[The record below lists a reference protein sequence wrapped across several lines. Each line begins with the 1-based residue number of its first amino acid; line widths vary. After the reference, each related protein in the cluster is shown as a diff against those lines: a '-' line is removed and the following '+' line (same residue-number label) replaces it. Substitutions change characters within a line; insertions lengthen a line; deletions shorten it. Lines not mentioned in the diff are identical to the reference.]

1 MRDAPK
7 GPPYTA
13 IVASLGQARPRGGLD
28 PPQRPAQRFPER
40 DPPPAPYPAPATD
53 GFAIDCAGPAV
64 SHAPPPART
73 RVGPPQKGRSTV
85 NSFVVCVGAVLPI
98 FILMAVGYLCQRL
111 GVIKREAVPAMNK
124 VAFTVFLSTMVF
136 NSIYTSD
143 LAASVDPFLLAYTAV
158 AAIAVFAAATAV
170 VNATVPVEN
179 QKGVMVQGMFRSN
192 FVMVGLAVAEN
203 LLPPGEMGTV
213 AVLVAVIIPVY
224 NVLAVVT
231 LSAHGGEATSW
242 TGVVRK
248 IATNP
253 LIIATV
259 LALAMAALGLRLPA
273 VLERCVAQM
282 AAVSTPLMLFLL
294 GAFFEFKSLPRYG
307 RQLATVCLFRLVLVP
322 AVVLGIA
329 VALGIGSTGLV
340 ALLAVFAT
348 ATAIASFTMAQ
359 QMGGD
364 AELAGNIVVA
374 TSVLC
379 PFTIFAFAYGLMSL
393 GLITG

>member
-1 MRDAPK
+1 M
-7 GPPYTA
+7 
-13 IVASLGQARPRGGLD
+13 
-28 PPQRPAQRFPER
+28 
-40 DPPPAPYPAPATD
+40 
-53 GFAIDCAGPAV
+53 
-64 SHAPPPART
+64 
-73 RVGPPQKGRSTV
+73 

>member
-1 MRDAPK
+1 M
-7 GPPYTA
+7 
-13 IVASLGQARPRGGLD
+13 
-28 PPQRPAQRFPER
+28 
-40 DPPPAPYPAPATD
+40 
-53 GFAIDCAGPAV
+53 
-64 SHAPPPART
+64 
-73 RVGPPQKGRSTV
+73 

-111 GVIKREAVPAMNK
+111 GVIRREAVPAMNK

-158 AAIAVFAAATAV
+158 AAIVVFAAATAV

-179 QKGVMVQGMFRSN
+179 QKGVMIQGMFRSN

-213 AVLVAVIIPVY
+213 AVLVAVIIPIY

-242 TGVVRK
+242 AGVVRK

-259 LALAMAALGLRLPA
+259 LALAMA
-273 VLERCVAQM
+273 
-282 AAVSTPLMLFLL
+282 
-294 GAFFEFKSLPRYG
+294 
-307 RQLATVCLFRLVLVP
+307 
-322 AVVLGIA
+322 
-329 VALGIGSTGLV
+329 
-340 ALLAVFAT
+340 
-348 ATAIASFTMAQ
+348 IASFTMAQ

-364 AELAGNIVVA
+364 AELAGDIVVA

-379 PFTIFAFAYGLMSL
+379 PFTIFGFAYGLMSL
-393 GLITG
+393 GLIAG